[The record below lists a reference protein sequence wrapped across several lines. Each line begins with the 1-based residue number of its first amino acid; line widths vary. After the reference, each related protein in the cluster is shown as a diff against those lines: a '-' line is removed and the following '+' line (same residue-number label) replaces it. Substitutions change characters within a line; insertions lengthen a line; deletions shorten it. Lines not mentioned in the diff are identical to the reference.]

1 MTVSNETKTL
11 MWVLTGILFIG
22 IIVTYYNL
30 NNKHMVKG
38 NKYTGLLLICIG
50 FFGSVYVAVNSKEKE
65 GFSGKLK
72 NVGSLYI

>member
-30 NNKHMVKG
+30 NNKHMVKN